1 MYNKNVIEAESV
13 IEMNSQL
20 ESTQSQINRR
30 LAAMVDRLKEKGYR
44 LTPQRMAVLKI
55 LASSREHPSIES
67 IYEQVQQDFPMTSL
81 ATIYK
86 TVAVLKDVGEVSELN
101 FGEDYSRFDAADP
114 HSHPHLICVRCK
126 RVLDI
131 DITLQAQLEEQ
142 VSRTYGYKVL
152 SHRIDFFGLCP
163 DCQETEKVSK
173 N

>member
-1 MYNKNVIEAESV
+1 MNTKPSTESLTAQQ
-13 IEMNSQL
+13 EMRI
-20 ESTQSQINRR
+20 ST
-30 LAAMVDRLKEKGYR
+30 MVQQLKEKGYR
-44 LTPQRMAVLKI
+44 LTPQRMAVLKV
-55 LASSREHPSIES
+55 LAASREHPSIES

-86 TVAVLKDVGEVSELN
+86 TVAVLKEVGEVSELN

-114 HSHPHLICVRCK
+114 HSHPHLICIRCK

-142 VSRTYGYKVL
+142 VSHTYGYKVL

-163 DCQETEKVSK
+163 DCQEPEGVSG